1 MSRTKHRQRTGAQQ
15 WNPPSLRVDTPL
27 PFDAEKDVQS
37 ATECTGLTP
46 QPVMSEDA
54 GESLSSL
61 YAIHEVKPQGNVGKC
76 NPNNDPS
83 EISFHRK

>member
-15 WNPPSLRVDTPL
+15 WNPPPLRANTPS
-27 PFDAEKDVQS
+27 PFDAEKNVLS

-83 EISFHRK
+83 EIDFHRQ